1 MKKTKI
7 TEEQKKEIMEMLSD
21 NSIMYNLMAH
31 FFVISGC
38 VLSVLNILIAKYI
51 GFYKPSYITVFAF
64 VVASLIATLVCKRHI
79 SKTEF
84 TLQCLQDGHCYA
96 EDYGDG
102 SYGIYID
109 MSEEDDNK

>member
-1 MKKTKI
+1 MEKI
-7 TEEQKKEIMEMLSD
+7 TEEQKKEMMEMLTSD
-21 NSIMYNLMAH
+21 RLTHSLMAH

-38 VLSVLNILIAKYI
+38 VLSVLNILIAVYI
-51 GFYKPSYITVFAF
+51 GFYKPSYITIFAL
-64 VVASLIATLVCKRHI
+64 VVALLIATLYCKRRI

-84 TLQCLQDGHCYA
+84 TLQCLQDGRCYA

-109 MSEEDDNK
+109 VSGEEDKEE